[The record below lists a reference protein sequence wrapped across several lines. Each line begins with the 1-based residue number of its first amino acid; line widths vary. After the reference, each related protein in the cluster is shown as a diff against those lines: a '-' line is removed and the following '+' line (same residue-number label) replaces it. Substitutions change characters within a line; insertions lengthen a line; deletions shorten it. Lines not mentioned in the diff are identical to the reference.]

1 MTLKAH
7 FALLA
12 RYNNLV
18 NDKMYDIVAELPE
31 EKRRRDVGA
40 YFRSIHGILNHIIVS
55 DYIWLRRFRGWHA
68 DSVVL
73 SDPRVEPPTLALGR
87 DLYERF
93 DELHSARKVLD
104 GVIASWI
111 DELAESRYE
120 QLLSYTDSAGRPR
133 EFVVWQAIGHFFN
146 HQTHH
151 RGQVSEVLDEMQ
163 VEHDYSNLTAIL

>member
-1 MTLKAH
+1 MTLKDH

-12 RYNNLV
+12 RYNSAV

-31 EKRRRDVGA
+31 EKRKRDVGA
-40 YFRSIHGILNHIIVS
+40 HFRSIHGILNHIIVS
-55 DYIWLRRFRGWHA
+55 DYTWLRRFRSWHA

-73 SDPRVEPPTLALGR
+73 SDPRIELPNLSWER

-93 DELHSARKVLD
+93 DELHSARKMLD
-104 GVIASWI
+104 VIMRSWI

-120 QLLSYTDSAGRPR
+120 EVVHYTDFAGRSR
-133 EFVVWQAIGHFFN
+133 EYIAWQAIDHVFN

-151 RGQVSEVLDEMQ
+151 RGQVSEVLDEML
-163 VEHDYSNLTAIL
+163 VEHDYANLTAIL